1 MYEKRLRGFLQ
12 GHDRLGLP
20 SQLVAYVSGQDS
32 EGDFT
37 DEAGEGEFEEE
48 ETPCAL
54 VVADLF

>member
-1 MYEKRLRGFLQ
+1 MNQKRFRSFLQ
-12 GHDRLGLP
+12 GHYGLGLP
-20 SQLVAYVSGQDS
+20 SQLVAYVGGKDS

-48 ETPCAL
+48 EAPCAL